1 MTAMVCGICGGSGAG
16 KTTLTRRL
24 AAEIGVD
31 QVSVLAFDAY
41 YRDLAGVSPEE
52 RRLRN
57 YDHPDSLDHE
67 LFSRHLDELRLGH
80 DIEAPEYDFVTH
92 TLTGRTAPVEAR
104 PTVIVEG
111 ILLLAFS
118 DVVER
123 LDLTVFMDVQE
134 EVRLARRIERD
145 VAERGRDPE
154 DVRRQFRET
163 VAPMHDQFVQAHR
176 DRADYI
182 VRIGDSLDVVAADL
196 AQILATS
203 RVS

>member
-1 MTAMVCGICGGSGAG
+1 MS
-16 KTTLTRRL
+16 
-24 AAEIGVD
+24 
-31 QVSVLAFDAY
+31 
-41 YRDLAGVSPEE
+41 
-52 RRLRN
+52 
-57 YDHPDSLDHE
+57 
-67 LFSRHLDELRLGH
+67 
-80 DIEAPEYDFVTH
+80 
-92 TLTGRTAPVEAR
+92 VEAR
-104 PTVIVEG
+104 PTVTVEG

-123 LDLTVFMDVQE
+123 LDMTVFMDVQE

-182 VRIGDSLDVVAADL
+182 VRIGDSLDVVAAEL
-196 AQILATS
+196 AQSLAAS

>member
-24 AAEIGVD
+24 VAEIGGD

-41 YRDLAGVSPEE
+41 YRDLADISPEE
-52 RRLRN
+52 RRIRN

-92 TLTGRTAPVEAR
+92 TLTGRSIRVEAR

-123 LDLTVFMDVQE
+123 LDLTVFMDVPE

-154 DVRRQFRET
+154 HVRRQFRET
-163 VAPMHDQFVQAHR
+163 VAPMHDQFVQPHR
-176 DRADYI
+176 DGADYI

-196 AQILATS
+196 ARSLAAS